1 MKRWPNG
8 WVADVLILGIETAT
22 PQVGVAIGGHEGV
35 LASFHTARDRRH
47 AETLAPAIKFICEQA
62 RIDLGEIGA
71 VAVDV
76 GPGLFTGLRVGLA
89 TAKAIAHAVR
99 VPMVG
104 ISSLD
109 LAAFPARFSDRL
121 VVSMIDARR
130 GEVFCASYRRVPG
143 GIQRVT
149 EPHVDQP
156 ADVADQL
163 FAQGDECL
171 LVGDGAE
178 RYAALF
184 DGATGLEIGHEGFR
198 HPSAGSLVEL
208 AHARALRE
216 EFVTP
221 GEIEPM
227 YLRSPDARINWQQ
240 RERT

>member
-1 MKRWPNG
+1 ML
-8 WVADVLILGIETAT
+8 VLGIETAT

-35 LASFHTARDRRH
+35 LASFHCSRDRRH
-47 AETLAPAIKFICEQA
+47 AETLAPAIAFLCEQA
-62 RIDLGEIGA
+62 RVELADIGV

-89 TAKAIAHAVR
+89 TAKSVAHALR

-109 LAAFPARFSDRL
+109 LAAFPARYSDRL

-130 GEVFCASYRRVPG
+130 QEVFYATYRRVPG
-143 GIQRVT
+143 GIQRVSD
-149 EPHVDQP
+149 PRVDQP
-156 ADVADQL
+156 SDVIDELVAL
-163 FAQGDECL
+163 GEECL
-171 LVGDGAE
+171 LVGDGAD
-178 RYAALF
+178 RYADVFA
-184 DGATGLEIGHEGFR
+184 GLPGVEVGQEGFR

-221 GEIEPM
+221 AEIEPL
-227 YLRSPDARINWQQ
+227 YLRAPDARINWQQ